1 MLGRLFDVDGDGRT
15 LAEREGPWV
24 LATTTGF
31 LLTAIAVATATTAAP
46 PPRFSDE
53 ALARGVA
60 YVVTDGAFGGSGQ
73 YGCGVAL
80 ADLDGDGDDDLVAL
94 GGASGRIGVFENDGT
109 AHFTDRTLE
118 TGIPQ
123 LLRSSGIV
131 AADHDGDGDLDL
143 FLTRWMQT
151 ARLYRNDGG
160 FRFTDITLAAG
171 LGGLSGP
178 GSGCSFGDFDG
189 DGDLDLAVGIRTGT
203 LGNTGRNRF
212 YRNNGNG
219 TFTNIAAELGVD
231 DAFATFHCLL
241 QDLDRDGDCDLYV
254 SNDKGTGGFAWNR
267 YFRNI
272 GGAFLDER
280 ENGAC
285 AEMDSMGVF
294 AGDLDGNGFDDI
306 FCTNIAIG
314 HVLLATGDAHSYVE
328 VQDKAQ
334 VDGDTSGWG
343 TVMFDP
349 DNDGDLDLFSLSTSP
364 QPDYLWMNDGAY
376 PLVER
381 GAEAGLDERDDSY
394 CLAVADLDRD
404 NRLDLLVQSHTVNLR
419 LWMNGAREAGN
430 ALRVRVVGRGVNTH
444 AVGALV
450 DVEFAGAAGVVRAN
464 RQVLAGTS
472 YKSQSSYVQHV
483 GTGGAVQVES
493 VTVRWPRLAADGGA
507 WVTRTITGL
516 PASAAGADAW
526 PIHPP
531 ERLGD
536 AAGDGRVDAGDLA
549 AAEACARSVMAPACL
564 VFDLDGDSDVDATD
578 LDAMH
583 RRMCDLDG
591 SGHVAAPDLAILI
604 GAWGTADADLTGDAR
619 VDAADLAFL
628 LANWS

>member
-1 MLGRLFDVDGDGRT
+1 MSTEAGV
-15 LAEREGPWV
+15 PWRNGSPRV
-24 LATTTGF
+24 LATSNGLF
-31 LLTAIAVATATTAAP
+31 LAAFAVASATAAVAAP
-46 PPRFSDE
+46 RSAPPRFVDE
-53 ALARGVA
+53 ARARGVS

-80 ADLDGDGDDDLVAL
+80 CDLDGDGDDDLVAL
-94 GGASGRIGVFENDGT
+94 GGASGRIGVFENDGV

-131 AADHDGDGDLDL
+131 AADYDGDGDLDL

-151 ARLYRNDGG
+151 ARLFRNDGG
-160 FRFTDITLAAG
+160 FRFTDVTLAAG

-178 GSGCSFGDFDG
+178 GSGSSFGDFDG

-203 LGNTGRNRF
+203 LNNLGRNRF
-212 YRNNGNG
+212 YRNDGDG

-254 SNDKGTGGFAWNR
+254 SNDKGTGGGAWNR
-267 YFRNI
+267 YFRNE
-272 GGAFLDER
+272 GGAFVDER
-280 ENGAC
+280 DNGAC

-314 HVLLATGDAHSYVE
+314 HVLLATDDAQSYVE
-328 VQDKAQ
+328 AQDDAQ

-343 TVMFDP
+343 TLMFDP
-349 DNDGDLDLFSLSTSP
+349 DNDGDLDLFALSTSP
-364 QPDYLWMNDGAY
+364 QPDYLWMNDGGY

-381 GAEAGLDERDDSY
+381 GAEAGIDERDDSY
-394 CLAVADLDRD
+394 CLAASDLDHD
-404 NRLDLLVQSHTVNLR
+404 NRVDLLVQSHTVNLR
-419 LWMNGAREAGN
+419 LWMNASEDVGR
-430 ALRVRVVGRGVNTH
+430 ALRVRVIGRGANTH

-450 DVEFAGAAGVVRAN
+450 DVESEGGAGVVRAN

-472 YKSQSSYVQHV
+472 YKSQSSYALHV
-483 GTGGAVQVES
+483 GLGDAVRAERV
-493 VTVRWPRLAADGGA
+493 VVRWPRLLADGAG
-507 WVTRTITGL
+507 WVTRTIVDL
-516 PASAAGADAW
+516 PASEPGAEPW

-536 AAGDGRVDAGDLA
+536 AEGDGRVDPDDLA
-549 AAEACARSVMAPACL
+549 AAAACAKSALAPACL
-564 VFDLDGDSDVDATD
+564 VFDLDGDADIDGAD
-578 LDAMH
+578 LAAM
-583 RRMCDLDG
+583 RVRMCDLDG

-619 VDAADLAFL
+619 VDAADLALL